1 MSHSQFHS
9 IKCLYLDMHGLIFET
24 SIWLLAGSTRF
35 LSLPADAHLR
45 GYQPIEKRWGLLET
59 RPFMR
64 FHSAHYSI
72 VFYTLVCALQ
82 SRTPGPSRYGFMSS
96 WKLPVQE
103 KAKASPC
110 SFPLYQNSLFSSTV
124 LVFPF
129 PMQNNRNAEAFACLA
144 QRSVEAWSSC
154 RSICIS
160 LTGPP
165 ILPSRFA
172 YRYLIR

>member
-1 MSHSQFHS
+1 
-9 IKCLYLDMHGLIFET
+9 
-24 SIWLLAGSTRF
+24 
-35 LSLPADAHLR
+35 LPADAHLR

-64 FHSAHYSI
+64 FYSI
-72 VFYTLVCALQ
+72 HRIVRVWCILQ

-154 RSICIS
+154 RSICICTS

>member
-64 FHSAHYSI
+64 FYSANTMVLVYFSMCIAIPHSRPLSLRFHEFMEASGARKGQSLALLLPALPKLTLFLYS
-72 VFYTLVCALQ
+72 TSL
-82 SRTPGPSRYGFMSS
+82 
-96 WKLPVQE
+96 
-103 KAKASPC
+103 
-110 SFPLYQNSLFSSTV
+110 SFPHAKQ
-124 LVFPF
+124 PE
-129 PMQNNRNAEAFACLA
+129 R
-144 QRSVEAWSSC
+144 
-154 RSICIS
+154 RSIRLLSTAIGGS
-160 LTGPP
+160 LEF
-165 ILPSRFA
+165 LPFDLHLTNRPSHSPK
-172 YRYLIR
+172 